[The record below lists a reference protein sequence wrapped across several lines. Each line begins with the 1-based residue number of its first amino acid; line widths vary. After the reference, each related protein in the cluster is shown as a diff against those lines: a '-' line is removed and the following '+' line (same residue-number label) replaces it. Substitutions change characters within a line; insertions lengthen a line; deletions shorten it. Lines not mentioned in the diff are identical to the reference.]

1 MTDKIKPELL
11 QWIYDRL
18 RDVHGESESF
28 DYMRA
33 FKEQMSIAT
42 EMCVKN
48 ERLERCLEVTDKS
61 WREMVCEIE
70 NITAENE
77 RLKTELNSALVREQE
92 LQREICAAES
102 DLTCE
107 YNDRG
112 CGEILY
118 PKNIAQSRGWHCYDE
133 GRAQND

>member
-77 RLKTELNSALVREQE
+77 RLKTELNSALARERE
-92 LQREICAAES
+92 LQRELCTRIARNTWNAYHDGPMQSPLEIAKTRGWNCYDTES
-102 DLTCE
+102 DT
-107 YNDRG
+107 
-112 CGEILY
+112 
-118 PKNIAQSRGWHCYDE
+118 K
-133 GRAQND
+133 